1 MPLNNNKKNF
11 SPKIFN
17 NGKEKI
23 TLTDIDNN
31 KENIRPA
38 DRNKQS
44 SATLNWM
51 PQNRLLGESFLTFRE
66 MILNESKF

>member
-1 MPLNNNKKNF
+1 MPSNNNKKDF

-23 TLTDIDNN
+23 TLTNIDNN

-44 SATLNWM
+44 LTTLNWT
-51 PQNRLLGESFLTFRE
+51 PQNRLLGELFLTFRE